1 MRRLFTTG
9 NLLWETKKVTTMK
22 FINYLERI
30 SGVSVYG
37 LTSLLLFGFI
47 FVVMLIWTFKADKRM
62 IDEIRN
68 IPLD

>member
-1 MRRLFTTG
+1 
-9 NLLWETKKVTTMK
+9 MK

-47 FVVMLIWTFKADKRM
+47 FVVMVVWTFRADKRL
-62 IDEIRN
+62 IEEISN

>member
-1 MRRLFTTG
+1 
-9 NLLWETKKVTTMK
+9 MK